1 MSSQRNI
8 LMPNR
13 VKEYRGKIGRDGQ
26 VTVTVDGEELPL
38 RIEVVNHSPSGFAW
52 GYPGSG
58 PSQLALS
65 IMCEEFGDA
74 IEDHPVGYHR
84 VKDLLICRL
93 PEEQSWVFSSHD
105 IYIVVNRIMQD

>member
-1 MSSQRNI
+1 MSASLNVLI
-8 LMPNR
+8 PSR

-26 VTVTVDGEELPL
+26 VSVTVDGEPLPL
-38 RIEVVNHSPSGFAW
+38 RIEVVNHSPSGFSW

-65 IMCEEFGDA
+65 VMCEEFGDA
-74 IEDHPVGYHR
+74 TEGHPVSYHR

-105 IYIVVNRIMQD
+105 IYNVVNIIMTT